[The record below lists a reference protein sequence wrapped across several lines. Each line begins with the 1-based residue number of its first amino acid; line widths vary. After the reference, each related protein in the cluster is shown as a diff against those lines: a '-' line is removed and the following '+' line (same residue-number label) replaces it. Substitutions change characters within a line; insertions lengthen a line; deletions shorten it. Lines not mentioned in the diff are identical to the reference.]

1 VRIEPD
7 RQTISQGTSAEL
19 RCLAVGDPTPTTR
32 WTKVGEEFSS
42 NIQVSC
48 HSVLPKW
55 IIHGNCCEMHQVTGP
70 VLRIIN
76 AVVRDRGM
84 YICSAENPG
93 GVAQAS
99 AIVEVERESTS
110 PFTPSPEFSP

>member
-1 VRIEPD
+1 
-7 RQTISQGTSAEL
+7 
-19 RCLAVGDPTPTTR
+19 
-32 WTKVGEEFSS
+32 
-42 NIQVSC
+42 
-48 HSVLPKW
+48 
-55 IIHGNCCEMHQVTGP
+55 MHQVTGP

-99 AIVEVERESTS
+99 AIVEVERESTA
-110 PFTPSPEFSP
+110 PFSPAAGIFLQNVKFLFERSGATCSRVVSSIQADDRARRQCSVPVSHHGRYPNAQNQMVPRRRTAHGRQC

>member
-42 NIQVSC
+42 NIQVRCSSLDSSKMV
-48 HSVLPKW
+48 HYFME
-55 IIHGNCCEMHQVTGP
+55 I
-70 VLRIIN
+70 
-76 AVVRDRGM
+76 VVKSIR
-84 YICSAENPG
+84 
-93 GVAQAS
+93 
-99 AIVEVERESTS
+99 
-110 PFTPSPEFSP
+110 